1 MQRLHKGLLILM
13 ITIISLLLC
22 IVSVSEGK
30 TKKRKIKE
38 CMIDT
43 ITVYN
48 PTKKQCDEDPLITAS
63 QDTIDIK
70 NFPNNYIALSRDLID
85 SGEFKY
91 GDSIL
96 VFLKDSLPK
105 VFVVKDTK
113 NKRYQ
118 NHGDI
123 LHRNKQ
129 YGMWFNVKIVKL

>member
-1 MQRLHKGLLILM
+1 MQRLHKGLLILL

-30 TKKRKIKE
+30 TKKRKLQE
-38 CMIDT
+38 CTIDT

-48 PTKKQCDEDPLITAS
+48 PVKSQCDSEPLITAS
-63 QDTIDIK
+63 QDTINMK
-70 NFPNNYIALSRDLID
+70 NFPDNFIAISRDLID

-129 YGMWFNVKIVKL
+129 YGMWFNVRIVKL

>member
-1 MQRLHKGLLILM
+1 MQRLHKGLLTLT

-30 TKKRKIKE
+30 TKKRKLQE
-38 CMIDT
+38 CTIDT

-48 PTKKQCDEDPLITAS
+48 PVKSQCDSEPLITAS
-63 QDTIDIK
+63 QDTINMK
-70 NFPNNYIALSRDLID
+70 NFPDNFIAISRDLID

-105 VFVVKDTK
+105 VFVLKDTK

-123 LHRNKQ
+123 LHRNRQ
-129 YGMWFNVKIVKL
+129 CGMWFNVRIVKL